1 MLLSSNLKKYKVIF
15 SKNNIS
21 VKKIKNS
28 IHIVDKKVFF
38 LYKKIFKNKN
48 NIILIDAKEK
58 NKDFLNI
65 SSVVKKILELNAKK
79 NTTLIVIGG
88 GIIQDISC
96 FISSVLF
103 RGIKWVYYPTTL
115 LSQAD
120 SCIGSKSSINFQ
132 LKKNLIGTFNPPD
145 SIYINFNFLDSLDQK
160 DVYSGIGEILKCAII
175 KNKSKFIKEKDKYI
189 KLNLENRDLN
199 NFIIDSLLVKKK
211 IVELDEFDQGPRKIM
226 NYGHTFGHALEAVS
240 KYTIPHGIAITIGMD
255 LANYISKELGFI
267 TNLDFNRMHEVLF
280 LNYKNFHKIKIN
292 LSDYFNK
299 LSNDKKNTEIKSL
312 NCILLKNN
320 NLILKKIALDN
331 RSKIYIKN
339 FFKLIN

>member
-15 SKNNIS
+15 SKNNIN
-21 VKKIKNS
+21 VKNIKNS

-38 LYKKIFKNKN
+38 LHKKIFKNKN
-48 NIILIDAKEK
+48 NIILIDANEK
-58 NKDFLNI
+58 NKDFSNI
-65 SSVVKKILELNAKK
+65 SNVIKKIIEYNAKK

-132 LKKNLIGTFNPPD
+132 FKKNLIGTFNPPD
-145 SIYINFNFLDSLDQK
+145 SIYVNFNFLNSLNQK
-160 DVYSGIGEILKCAII
+160 DINSGIGEILKCAII
-175 KNKSKFIKEKDKYI
+175 KNKSKFIKEKDRYI
-189 KLNLENRDLN
+189 KLILENKEMN
-199 NFIIDSLLVKKK
+199 NFIIDSLLIKKK

-240 KYTIPHGIAITIGMD
+240 KYKIPHGIAITIGMD
-255 LANYISKELGFI
+255 LANFISKELGFI
-267 TNLDFNRMHEVLF
+267 TNIDFNRMHEVLF
-280 LNYKNFHKIKIN
+280 LNYKNFSKIEID

-299 LSNDKKNTEIKSL
+299 LSNDKKNTEKKFF
-312 NCILLKNN
+312 NCVLLKNN
-320 NLILKKIALDN
+320 NLILKKMPLDHQL
-331 RSKIYIKN
+331 KIYIKN
-339 FFKLIN
+339 FFKIIN

>member
-96 FISSVLF
+96 FISSVFLTNKTLPASF
-103 RGIKWVYYPTTL
+103 HANSSLSTIKPC
-115 LSQAD
+115 D
-120 SCIGSKSSINFQ
+120 SNQ
-132 LKKNLIGTFNPPD
+132 
-145 SIYINFNFLDSLDQK
+145 SLT
-160 DVYSGIGEILKCAII
+160 SG
-175 KNKSKFIKEKDKYI
+175 
-189 KLNLENRDLN
+189 
-199 NFIIDSLLVKKK
+199 
-211 IVELDEFDQGPRKIM
+211 
-226 NYGHTFGHALEAVS
+226 
-240 KYTIPHGIAITIGMD
+240 
-255 LANYISKELGFI
+255 
-267 TNLDFNRMHEVLF
+267 
-280 LNYKNFHKIKIN
+280 
-292 LSDYFNK
+292 
-299 LSNDKKNTEIKSL
+299 
-312 NCILLKNN
+312 
-320 NLILKKIALDN
+320 
-331 RSKIYIKN
+331 
-339 FFKLIN
+339 

>member
-1 MLLSSNLKKYKVIF
+1 MLLSSNLKKYKVFF
-15 SKNNIS
+15 SKKNIS

-28 IHIVDKKVFF
+28 IHIVDKRVFF
-38 LYKKIFKNKN
+38 LYKKIFKDKN

-65 SSVVKKILELNAKK
+65 SSVIKKILALNAKK

-145 SIYINFNFLDSLDQK
+145 SIYINFDFLSSLDQK
-160 DVYSGIGEILKCAII
+160 DIHSGIGEILKCAII
-175 KNKSKFIKEKDKYI
+175 KNKSKFIKEKDRYI
-189 KLNLENRDLN
+189 KLILENWDLN
-199 NFIIDSLLVKKK
+199 NFIIDSLSVKKK
-211 IVELDEFDQGPRKIM
+211 IVELDEFDKGPRKIM

-240 KYTIPHGIAITIGMD
+240 KYSIPHGIAITIGMD
-255 LANYISKELGFI
+255 IANYISKELGFI

-299 LSNDKKNTEIKSL
+299 LSSDKKNTEIKSF

-320 NLILKKIALDN
+320 NLILKKIALDY
-331 RSKIYIKN
+331 RLKSYIKN
-339 FFKLIN
+339 FFKIIN

>member
-189 KLNLENRDLN
+189 KLILENRDLN